1 MSAYLVPV
9 DALQRGL
16 DLRLR
21 ERGVDGVGQRGHSRD
36 VVRLSAGAR
45 ERRVFERAD
54 RGSGTPA
61 RRGRVEGVAG
71 NAAERVKT
79 HHLDGRGAPRPR
91 SFSGAGGLCE
101 PSTSGVRFSTRFL
114 SSSVN
119 DFDDRARA
127 RDDVL
132 VVACVSSAARQSQR
146 RARVSR
152 RPPDPVRRDVLRPDP
167 ACCGGEP
174 GGTRRARGGA
184 RRLDFE
190 AEAHSAQARPRGAPR
205 ALGGAS
211 CGVGRQAGRT
221 GAPRPRVRAPAPAS
235 SAGVARAQPALRR
248 GRPAARRVRD
258 DGPAAG

>member
-1 MSAYLVPV
+1 MPVGVSAYLVPV

-36 VVRLSAGAR
+36 AVRLSAGAR

-119 DFDDRARA
+119 DFESLTIRPR
-127 RDDVL
+127 
-132 VVACVSSAARQSQR
+132 R
-146 RARVSR
+146 RAKEGWMCLELVNHSVARESPGGHPIRPARCPSPRPRVSR
-152 RPPDPVRRDVLRPDP
+152 RRAGRPPPRARRGASPASPRARFLRREAAP
-167 ACCGGEP
+167 P
-174 GGTRRARGGA
+174 GRSRVGSLPPPRPLRRRVARRAAGSARSATRGT
-184 RRLDFE
+184 
-190 AEAHSAQARPRGAPR
+190 SAPSPRKTSGRATRTPR
-205 ALGGAS
+205 
-211 CGVGRQAGRT
+211 
-221 GAPRPRVRAPAPAS
+221 
-235 SAGVARAQPALRR
+235 
-248 GRPAARRVRD
+248 
-258 DGPAAG
+258 